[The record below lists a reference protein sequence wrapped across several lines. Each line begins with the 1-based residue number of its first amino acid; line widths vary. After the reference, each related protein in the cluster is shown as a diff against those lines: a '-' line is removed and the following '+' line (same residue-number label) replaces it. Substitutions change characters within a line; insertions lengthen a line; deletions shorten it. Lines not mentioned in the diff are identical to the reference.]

1 MVLALRLYT
10 TSAFR
15 SINNPLRS
23 KDTGPQ
29 APHRL
34 PVTVA
39 LIAEAIKLL
48 RVVEG
53 KLPTCDDAVDLYRG
67 MKGVR
72 VPKRFVEKGGTELA
86 PMSTT
91 LDLATALEYSA
102 SASAVLFRLRTSDSL
117 SRGADVSFLSA
128 FPREKEILF
137 PPLTRLRTLG
147 KAQEME
153 VRGIHFHVVDVEP
166 IIP

>member
-23 KDTGPQ
+23 TDTGPQ

-39 LIAEAIKLL
+39 LIAEAIKML

-53 KLPTCDDAVDLYRG
+53 QQPTCDDAVDLYRG

-72 VPKRFVEKGGTELA
+72 VPERFVEKGGTELA

-91 LDLATALEYSA
+91 LDLSTALEYSD
-102 SASAVLFRLRTSDSL
+102 SGSAVLFRLRTSDSL

-128 FPREKEILF
+128 FPGEKEILF
-137 PPLTRLRTLG
+137 PPLTYLRTLG
-147 KAQEME
+147 KAQEMK
-153 VRGIHFHVVDVEP
+153 VRGIRFHVVDIEP

>member
-39 LIAEAIKLL
+39 LITEGIKLL
-48 RVVEG
+48 RVVEVES
-53 KLPTCDDAVDLYRG
+53 PTSDDAVDLYRG
-67 MKGVR
+67 MKGVW
-72 VPKRFVEKGGTELA
+72 VPEQFVENGGTELA
-86 PMSTT
+86 PMSN
-91 LDLATALEYSA
+91 
-102 SASAVLFRLRTSDSL
+102 
-117 SRGADVSFLSA
+117 
-128 FPREKEILF
+128 PK
-137 PPLTRLRTLG
+137 P
-147 KAQEME
+147 
-153 VRGIHFHVVDVEP
+153 
-166 IIP
+166 

>member
-15 SINNPLRS
+15 SINDPLRS

-29 APHRL
+29 TPHKL

-48 RVVEG
+48 RVVEVAM
-53 KLPTCDDAVDLYRG
+53 PTSDDPVDLYRG

-72 VPKRFVEKGGTELA
+72 VPKQFLEKGGTELA

-91 LDLATALEYSA
+91 LCLSTALEYSSA
-102 SASAVLFRLRTSDSL
+102 SESAVLFRLRTSNSL
-117 SRGADVSFLSA
+117 TRGADVSFLSA
-128 FPREKEILF
+128 FPGEKEILF
-137 PPLTRLRTLG
+137 PPLTHLRTLG
-147 KAQEME
+147 TAQ
-153 VRGIHFHVVDVEP
+153 VNSNP
-166 IIP
+166 